1 MSPWLDDSYMI
12 LVHPQSHFKITILN
26 KLVTCFFTQQNWMA
40 VRIEHSKIETA
51 HNQSC
56 LGEFEFMKAISTLF
70 IGKVNEIQ
78 FQYLTQGQYLR

>member
-1 MSPWLDDSYMI
+1 
-12 LVHPQSHFKITILN
+12 
-26 KLVTCFFTQQNWMA
+26 MA
-40 VRIEHSKIETA
+40 LCIEHCKIETA

-78 FQYLTQGQYLR
+78 FQYLTQGQYLRRHLKNPPPFSLHRWAKAKFLREGENEWMLPVSYYT